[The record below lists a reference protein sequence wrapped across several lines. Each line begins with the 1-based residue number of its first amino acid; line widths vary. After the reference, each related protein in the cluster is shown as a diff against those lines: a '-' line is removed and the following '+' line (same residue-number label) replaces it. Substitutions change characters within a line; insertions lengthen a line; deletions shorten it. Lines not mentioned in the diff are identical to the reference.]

1 MLGVDPTVEV
11 LVANQVLELEVEVL
25 AKVLQAVAA
34 KVVVAKVAMAYLE
47 IVSLVATPVPQEIHF
62 SSYHSLAAAVVATV
76 VMAVVYRFSK

>member
-11 LVANQVLELEVEVL
+11 LVANQVLEVEVL

-34 KVVVAKVAMAYLE
+34 KVVVAVVPKVAVAYLE
-47 IVSLVATPVPQEIHF
+47 IVSLVATPVPQGIHF
-62 SSYHSLAAAVVATV
+62 SSYHSLAVVVATV